1 MVTSKRTLQEKLF
14 WGFVLITAFAIIVP
28 AILSRNSLYDEYLT
42 HIKDQSLSQAS
53 LIKSLLENDPSPTQI
68 EALLTSVKANG
79 NRLTIISADGKA
91 LHDSHLSDH
100 DVERLDNH
108 NDRPEVEEARTTG
121 KGISTRYSNTL
132 GFETV
137 YTAIPFGDGTIIRMA
152 LPLAEIHL
160 DFANRYSTLGVTFI
174 IATIICLITS
184 MFITR
189 KVRKGVDSMAEV
201 VAFIAKNKG
210 GNRLTRIPGKEFLPL
225 AFAVNQMADNIEEY
239 IATTTDQRTQ
249 LEIILNSVHEGILVL
264 SPTGTIR
271 RFNTTLVTLFPDVV
285 TALEKHVIEGIPIP
299 ELQHTVDEFLGK
311 KSIHTPT
318 LSEETLHFEHDGN
331 FFVVHLS
338 LPVEPSQS
346 VGAVLV
352 IYNATTLMRLERVR
366 RDFIANI
373 SHELRTPLT
382 AISGYAETLLGMNDL
397 SDDQKKFATIIY
409 KHANGLAKVIH
420 DLLALTRI
428 ENNQETIVMEPLS
441 PAIPCTEAIKLCSPQ
456 AGAKRLQF
464 TVDMPDKGLNI
475 LGNMT
480 FLTQVFRNLLENAC
494 RYSPEGGTVV
504 ITAHKRG
511 NEMLFAVKDQGPG
524 IAPHELSQIFERLY
538 QVNKERNSGFSGIGL
553 AICKHIITLHKGAIW
568 AESPYEGYSTAM
580 LFTIPLEELTHNS
593 NTPA

>member
-1 MVTSKRTLQEKLF
+1 M
-14 WGFVLITAFAIIVP
+14 
-28 AILSRNSLYDEYLT
+28 
-42 HIKDQSLSQAS
+42 
-53 LIKSLLENDPSPTQI
+53 
-68 EALLTSVKANG
+68 
-79 NRLTIISADGKA
+79 
-91 LHDSHLSDH
+91 
-100 DVERLDNH
+100 
-108 NDRPEVEEARTTG
+108 
-121 KGISTRYSNTL
+121 
-132 GFETV
+132 
-137 YTAIPFGDGTIIRMA
+137 
-152 LPLAEIHL
+152 
-160 DFANRYSTLGVTFI
+160 
-174 IATIICLITS
+174 
-184 MFITR
+184 
-189 KVRKGVDSMAEV
+189 
-201 VAFIAKNKG
+201 
-210 GNRLTRIPGKEFLPL
+210 
-225 AFAVNQMADNIEEY
+225 
-239 IATTTDQRTQ
+239 
-249 LEIILNSVHEGILVL
+249 
-264 SPTGTIR
+264 
-271 RFNTTLVTLFPDVV
+271 
-285 TALEKHVIEGIPIP
+285 
-299 ELQHTVDEFLGK
+299 
-311 KSIHTPT
+311 
-318 LSEETLHFEHDGN
+318 
-331 FFVVHLS
+331 VHLS

-464 TVDMPDKGLNI
+464 TVDMPDKELNI